1 MKNGVFIFVGKSGC
15 GKGTQADLLREY
27 FKKTYPKNEFFSL
40 ETGEKFRE
48 LAKKTNYTSELA
60 KKINDTGGL
69 QPEFLCVSF
78 WGALFIEKMKPDTAL
93 FIDGSPR
100 KLYEA
105 YVLDGAL
112 EFYERKNIF
121 VIFLDSSA
129 DEVTARLLKR
139 GRVDD
144 TPSGI
149 AQRLR
154 WFETDVVPSINFFK
168 ENPRYRFLN
177 INGQQPIEKVHADI
191 VREISALV

>member
-27 FKKTYPKNEFFSL
+27 FKKTFPEAPFFSL
-40 ETGEKFRE
+40 ETGQKFRE
-48 LAKKTNYTSELA
+48 LAKQTNYTSQLA
-60 KKINDTGGL
+60 KKVNDAGGL

-78 WGALFIEKMKPDTAL
+78 WGALFIEKMVENTAL

-105 YVLDGAL
+105 YILDGAL
-112 EFYERKNIF
+112 EFYERKDIY
-121 VIFLDSSA
+121 VIYLDTTA
-129 DEVTARLLKR
+129 EEVTTRLLKR

-154 WFETDVVPSINFFK
+154 WYETDVVPSINFFR
-168 ENPRYRFLN
+168 ENPRYKFLN
-177 INGQQPIEKVHADI
+177 INGQQEVEKVHADI
-191 VREISALV
+191 VRELSTLA